1 MSSADTTAAAA
12 GAAAAAAAAAP
23 QASPSQSN
31 ATVQPLNNA
40 NNNAGGDS
48 LICQWTACG
57 ERLPSP
63 EQLYDHVCE
72 RHVGRKS
79 TNNLNLTC
87 QWGSCRTTTVK
98 RDHITSHIR
107 VHVPLKPHKCDFC
120 GKAFKRPQDLKKHV
134 KTHADDSVLLRSP
147 EPNRGGQTAYGGSNK
162 PSGYYPDQHHLGGQ
176 PVYYQ
181 NAASNPSAYH
191 GPGAP
196 QQGSAYGPVYY
207 AVSQPQNLN
216 AEYEMRKKAAFDA
229 LNEFFGEAKERRIDP
244 STYYD
249 VGHRLM
255 ALQNVQGPIL
265 GGYGGAADSYG
276 GASVATAPQL
286 LQPQYSLPLPNLR
299 TKSDLLSI
307 DQFLDQLQQTVYENS
322 NQAAAAGVAVPGAHS
337 VHTGLN
343 YRTSNSPPSLPG
355 GASHMS
361 SHAAGIPTTTG
372 ATETPALTPASS
384 VLSYTSGHSPSSV
397 HSTHN
402 ISPIQRSA
410 ASSMYPTL
418 PGVNAMAEGA
428 NGFSAGGAPPTG
440 LGSSFDPEM
449 RRRFSGGQ
457 LQQGAPSGDAMD
469 TDDTPTQSPRDSP
482 MPKVDKL
489 GIHSPSMRNANL
501 DPALRSPGAT
511 SDGSSEYAD
520 KVQEAWIE
528 NVRTIELL
536 RSFVK
541 EKLERG
547 DFVQS
552 DDEEDIPKSKTE
564 EDEAA
569 SLYPVLKEVEG
580 N

>member
-1 MSSADTTAAAA
+1 MSTADTTAAAA

-23 QASPSQSN
+23 QGSPSQSN
-31 ATVQPLNNA
+31 ATAQPLGGV
-40 NNNAGGDS
+40 NNNNNVAGDS
-48 LICQWTACG
+48 LICQWTNCG

-147 EPNRGGQTAYGGSNK
+147 DPNRGGQAGYGGGNK
-162 PSGYYPDQHHLGGQ
+162 PSGYYPDQHHIAGQ

-181 NAASNPSAYH
+181 SASANPSAYH

-196 QQGSAYGPVYY
+196 QQSSAYGPVYY

-229 LNEFFGEAKERRIDP
+229 LNEFFGDAKERRIDP
-244 STYYD
+244 TTYYD

-255 ALQNVQGPIL
+255 ALQTIPAPVL
-265 GGYGGAADSYG
+265 AGYTSDAYG
-276 GASVATAPQL
+276 GASIATGPQL

-322 NQAAAAGVAVPGAHS
+322 NQAAAAGVAVPGAHA

-343 YRTSNSPPSLPG
+343 FRTSNSPPTMPAGQGQL
-355 GASHMS
+355 S

-372 ATETPALTPASS
+372 ATDTPALTPASS

-397 HSTHN
+397 NSTHN
-402 ISPIQRSA
+402 ISPSQRPSA
-410 ASSMYPTL
+410 GPMYPTL

-428 NGFSAGGAPPTG
+428 SG
-440 LGSSFDPEM
+440 LGSSFDADL
-449 RRRFSGGQ
+449 RRRYSGGQ
-457 LQQGAPSGDAMD
+457 LQKGAPSAGDVME
-469 TDDTPTQSPRDSP
+469 TEDTPVQSPRSGRDSP
-482 MPKVDKL
+482 MPKIDKL
-489 GIHSPSMRNANL
+489 GVSSPSMRNSNL
-501 DPALRSPGAT
+501 DPALRSPGAFSEGSA
-511 SDGSSEYAD
+511 SDYAD

-528 NVRTIELL
+528 NVRTIEML
-536 RSFVK
+536 RNFVK

-547 DFVQS
+547 DYVR
-552 DDEEDIPKSKTE
+552 DDEDDQEVPKTKTE

-569 SLYPVLKEVEG
+569 SLYPVLREVTG
-580 N
+580 H

>member
-1 MSSADTTAAAA
+1 MQSLAATA
-12 GAAAAAAAAAP
+12 
-23 QASPSQSN
+23 
-31 ATVQPLNNA
+31 
-40 NNNAGGDS
+40 
-48 LICQWTACG
+48 
-57 ERLPSP
+57 
-63 EQLYDHVCE
+63 
-72 RHVGRKS
+72 
-79 TNNLNLTC
+79 
-87 QWGSCRTTTVK
+87 
-98 RDHITSHIR
+98 
-107 VHVPLKPHKCDFC
+107 
-120 GKAFKRPQDLKKHV
+120 
-134 KTHADDSVLLRSP
+134 
-147 EPNRGGQTAYGGSNK
+147 
-162 PSGYYPDQHHLGGQ
+162 SGYYPDQHQLGGQ
-176 PVYYQ
+176 PVYNGYH
-181 NAASNPSAYH
+181 ASNPSAYH
-191 GPGAP
+191 GPGAA

-255 ALQNVQGPIL
+255 ALQNVQGGGAPIL
-265 GGYGGAADSYG
+265 GGYGGGGDSYG
-276 GASVATAPQL
+276 GAAVAAAPQL

-322 NQAAAAGVAVPGAHS
+322 NQAAAAGVAVPGHA

-343 YRTSNSPPSLPG
+343 YRTSHSPPSLPG
-355 GASHMS
+355 VHSHMS
-361 SHAAGIPTTTG
+361 SHAAGIPTTSG
-372 ATETPALTPASS
+372 AMDTPALTPASS

-402 ISPIQRSA
+402 ISPIQRAA

-428 NGFSAGGAPPTG
+428 NGYSAGGAPPTG

-457 LQQGAPSGDAMD
+457 LQQGAPSPDAMD
-469 TDDTPTQSPRDSP
+469 TDVTPTQSPRDSP

-501 DPALRSPGAT
+501 DPALRSPGAA

-547 DFVQS
+547 DFAR
-552 DDEEDIPKSKTE
+552 EEDEDEDVSRSKQE
-564 EDEAA
+564 EEEAA
-569 SLYPVLKEVEG
+569 SLYPVLKEVQD